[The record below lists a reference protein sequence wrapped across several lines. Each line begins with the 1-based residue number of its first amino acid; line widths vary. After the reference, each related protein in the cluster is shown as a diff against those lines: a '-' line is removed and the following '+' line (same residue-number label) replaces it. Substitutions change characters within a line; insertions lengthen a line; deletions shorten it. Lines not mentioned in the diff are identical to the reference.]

1 MIFRCHTHFL
11 PPLSQY
17 NHCLIIWPLFGI
29 KGLAQ
34 GLVVL
39 MTEGQSGDLNLR
51 VEPASLHCPVDT

>member
-1 MIFRCHTHFL
+1 MAHFL